1 MRLKDVFVFRN
12 DEESQFTERLNPY
25 LVSKEMSDLI
35 DDIAEE
41 CRTKKVEVIR
51 FALTYALANANWE
64 ELAEMRREFRELA
77 KVR

>member
-1 MRLKDVFVFRN
+1 MRPEDVFFFRN
-12 DEESQFTERLNPY
+12 GEESPFTERLNPY
-25 LVSKEMSDLI
+25 LISKEMNDSI

-64 ELAEMRREFRELA
+64 DLANMKQEFRELA